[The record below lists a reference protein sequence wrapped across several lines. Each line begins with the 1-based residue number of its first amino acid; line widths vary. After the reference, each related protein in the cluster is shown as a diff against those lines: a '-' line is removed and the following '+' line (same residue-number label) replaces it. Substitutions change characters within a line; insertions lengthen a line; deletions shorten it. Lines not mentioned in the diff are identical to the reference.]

1 MYVAIMYKCNKERF
15 KHLDF
20 FLYRES
26 LKNANSN
33 YANFQKVQLKFNF
46 FELHG
51 NTEGFLDMRT
61 QVMLVLFM
69 QLPFNSICSILHL
82 LCEYIL
88 KNQNE
93 HI

>member
-15 KHLDF
+15 IHLDI

-26 LKNANSN
+26 LRNANSN
-33 YANFQKVQLKFNF
+33 KANFQKVQLKFNF
-46 FELHG
+46 FELLG
-51 NTEGFLDMRT
+51 NTEGFLDANSSYASSIYAT
-61 QVMLVLFM
+61 TLLNLFVR
-69 QLPFNSICSILHL
+69 FSTYHVSIF
-82 LCEYIL
+82 